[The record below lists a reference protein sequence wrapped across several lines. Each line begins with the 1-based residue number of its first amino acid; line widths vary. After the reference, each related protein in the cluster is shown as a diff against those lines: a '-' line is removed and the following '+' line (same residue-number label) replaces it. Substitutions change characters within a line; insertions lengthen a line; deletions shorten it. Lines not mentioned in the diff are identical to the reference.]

1 MIAKIISS
9 GKNWKIPKKQE
20 VRKMKG
26 LKKKMAA
33 LTAAALCLTSMPL
46 DGVQIVSAATS
57 VDSTVKL
64 KPTEVSI
71 FNDTNGDG
79 LGEFEGWGTSLCW
92 WANRIGYSDKL
103 TEKAAKLFFS
113 PEGLD
118 MNIGRY
124 NVGGGDDTG
133 ETTTETVPVNGKAKF
148 YDLTA
153 GTYSY
158 AGSSGK
164 AETYSKMADMTYSK
178 SDADF
183 GFTKGEKVGSF
194 TKLGWINKLSDT
206 AGSGDNLKY
215 QVNVDES
222 GAYTVK
228 VLMTLEGTNSR
239 DVALGV
245 TAGSTTAQSV
255 VQEEQPAAEVQNDE
269 DAQEADTQAAD
280 VEETADAEA
289 EVAEEAVESQEEI
302 TQVAVQAA
310 AEDEYVA
317 DAATVNNSLIA
328 EGTNNGSHCM
338 LFAVTFSNVKLQAG
352 ENTIRVAGKSD
363 WTLDFVKMAVVKAG
377 DEGVVPDT
385 DEFKHA
391 EHIVRSDAGVP
402 GYATDVTKIDTSKHD
417 LSWYTENFARAD
429 ESCGYAWNYDW
440 DADKNQM
447 NVLKAAA
454 KASGQD
460 FIAEAFS
467 NSPPYFMT
475 VSGCSSGNTD
485 SSKDNLRADSVNAFA
500 AYMAD
505 VIEHWDNEG
514 VINFQSVDP
523 MNEPYTNYWGANS
536 NKQEGCHFDQGESQ
550 SRILVALN
558 KELKNKGINMI
569 ISGTD
574 ETSIDTQISS
584 YNNLSDEAKN
594 VISRIDTHTYS
605 GSNREGLKETAQNA
619 GKNLWMSEVDGAYT
633 AGTNAGEMTA
643 ALGLA
648 QRMMTDVNGLESS
661 AWILWNAIDMHA
673 DSSEAGQA
681 WVNKGSNNDYLSM
694 DALESKWK
702 SKSSNGYW
710 GLAAADHDN
719 EEIALSMKYYA
730 YGQFS
735 RYIRPGY
742 TIIGTSKGTTLAAYD
757 PDENK
762 AVVVAM
768 NTSDADKT
776 WKFDLSGF
784 NTMGDK
790 VTAIRTSGSLDS
802 GEHWADVSSQDDIV
816 TDTENRNFTATLK
829 ANSITTYIIEG
840 VSGIKDATQ
849 EEVPEVEQ
857 VTVEKDQVS
866 SSTPWNNSTTNI
878 AANVVDGNYSTFFDG
893 VSNGY
898 VTLDLKEMTEIGA
911 IAYAPRSGY
920 AGRCVGAT
928 IYGSED
934 GENWTELYTIE
945 ETPSEGKDTIVYY
958 TDFNVNEAPTCRYIK
973 YAVGANGNCNLSE
986 LKVYRLLHTTTKNL
1000 TAHYDMSVADG
1011 KLTDV
1016 SGKGNDATLHDI
1028 TEASVATYGE
1038 ESVLQFNKDG
1048 YADIPAGLAGADGQ
1062 FTVQATFSTQTQAN
1076 HWLWCFGRTVASW
1089 PNVDHYV
1096 FVGVNS
1102 DQNNYKGNVL
1112 AAISSNGEV
1121 RMDAPA
1127 EKPGAGYTTVTI
1139 TSDGTKLSM
1148 YMDGVLVSEKTHG
1161 KDVTDAMPSEGELGY
1176 IGKSLYNG
1184 DPLLKANVSDIRI
1197 WNTALTADQVQ
1208 AETPDETEK
1217 TNMLLADIQTA
1228 MLNGNSSTDEVVT
1241 DLAFPTTMDGYD
1253 LTWNVPENDAIAQ
1266 NGKVTPPA
1274 EDVNVTITVS
1284 YGDGKSA
1291 EFAVKAPGENIGS
1304 TLQKA
1309 YDELDIPNKD
1319 DVRGN
1324 ITLPETTESGV
1335 TITWATDHPEIVDVA
1350 SHENEGYD
1358 PTPAGTVTRPQ
1369 EDTTVT
1375 MTATLSY
1382 KGETLTKEIVI
1393 QVKAK
1398 AAAIQDDDYTDYFF
1412 AYFAGEGYSDGEQI
1426 YFASSQDGLNW
1437 SDLND
1442 NNPILTSTM
1451 GEKGVRDPFII
1462 RSPEG
1467 DKFYLIATDLKIN
1480 GGNGWDAAQN
1490 SGSQSL
1496 MIWESTD
1503 LVNWSE
1509 QRMVEVSAKIEAGC
1523 TWAPEATYDPQTGE
1537 YVVYWASRTPNKD
1550 TKQRLYYAKT
1560 RDFYSFTEPQLWID
1574 YDQSSIDTT
1583 MIEENGTYYRFTKNE
1598 GGSTNSLGAKTKTIF
1613 LEKSNQVLG
1622 TYAQIASDSLND
1634 NQYVEG
1640 PTIFKLNSDDADTNT
1655 WCLLVDDFGGGGYYP
1670 LLTTDLESGVF
1681 TKPEAGTYKMPSRAR
1696 HGTPIRI
1703 TKAEYQAVMEA
1714 YGTPDKVDTYA
1725 IGGTPV
1731 LPETVTV
1738 GGAETAVT
1746 WNLDGVSFEGNPY
1759 SYVTVTGAT
1768 ANGKTATAEVQLLP
1782 KDLEYMVDCNNTGS
1796 STWEKVKAAVPGL
1809 KNADTADQAKT
1820 DDNTWGY
1827 TSVVGDSGDIKGF
1840 SQSSVSNPYTGGWWA
1855 RSNKNITYRF
1865 TLPAGEHTVMLGSTG
1880 WWNMNREMDVYYSVN
1895 GENEI
1900 KLCDFD
1906 AVKSAESYAQG
1917 TITLEKQAVVTITI
1931 KKAASDDPIVSWIS
1945 VSGQEVPEPEPVDKS
1960 ELQNL
1965 YDANSGKEQGN
1976 YTDESWKSFTTALEA
1991 AKAVLDNEDA
2001 TEEQVAAATTA
2012 LEEAVKGL
2020 TEKEP
2025 EPVDKSELQKLYDAN
2040 SGKEQGNYTDESWKV
2055 FETALESAKAVL
2067 DNEDATEEMVQ
2078 AAAEALKAA
2087 VDGLT
2092 EKAVDPEPTPTPS
2105 TPVDKTNLSKLYE
2118 QYKDMKQGNYTDAS
2132 YKAFTTALEAAKTV
2146 LEAEAPTQEE
2156 VSKAYSDLNDAV
2168 KGLVTKS
2175 TQTSGSSQGTTTKP
2189 GSSQN
2194 GTGTK
2199 TSNAAKTA
2207 DRTPIAATA
2216 GVMLAAML
2224 VAVLA
2229 WRKKGSLE
2237 K

>member
-1 MIAKIISS
+1 M
-9 GKNWKIPKKQE
+9 
-20 VRKMKG
+20 
-26 LKKKMAA
+26 
-33 LTAAALCLTSMPL
+33 
-46 DGVQIVSAATS
+46 
-57 VDSTVKL
+57 
-64 KPTEVSI
+64 
-71 FNDTNGDG
+71 
-79 LGEFEGWGTSLCW
+79 
-92 WANRIGYSDKL
+92 
-103 TEKAAKLFFS
+103 
-113 PEGLD
+113 
-118 MNIGRY
+118 
-124 NVGGGDDTG
+124 
-133 ETTTETVPVNGKAKF
+133 
-148 YDLTA
+148 
-153 GTYSY
+153 
-158 AGSSGK
+158 
-164 AETYSKMADMTYSK
+164 
-178 SDADF
+178 
-183 GFTKGEKVGSF
+183 
-194 TKLGWINKLSDT
+194 
-206 AGSGDNLKY
+206 
-215 QVNVDES
+215 
-222 GAYTVK
+222 
-228 VLMTLEGTNSR
+228 
-239 DVALGV
+239 
-245 TAGSTTAQSV
+245 
-255 VQEEQPAAEVQNDE
+255 
-269 DAQEADTQAAD
+269 
-280 VEETADAEA
+280 
-289 EVAEEAVESQEEI
+289 
-302 TQVAVQAA
+302 
-310 AEDEYVA
+310 
-317 DAATVNNSLIA
+317 
-328 EGTNNGSHCM
+328 
-338 LFAVTFSNVKLQAG
+338 
-352 ENTIRVAGKSD
+352 
-363 WTLDFVKMAVVKAG
+363 
-377 DEGVVPDT
+377 
-385 DEFKHA
+385 
-391 EHIVRSDAGVP
+391 
-402 GYATDVTKIDTSKHD
+402 
-417 LSWYTENFARAD
+417 
-429 ESCGYAWNYDW
+429 
-440 DADKNQM
+440 
-447 NVLKAAA
+447 
-454 KASGQD
+454 
-460 FIAEAFS
+460 
-467 NSPPYFMT
+467 
-475 VSGCSSGNTD
+475 
-485 SSKDNLRADSVNAFA
+485 
-500 AYMAD
+500 
-505 VIEHWDNEG
+505 
-514 VINFQSVDP
+514 
-523 MNEPYTNYWGANS
+523 
-536 NKQEGCHFDQGESQ
+536 
-550 SRILVALN
+550 
-558 KELKNKGINMI
+558 
-569 ISGTD
+569 
-574 ETSIDTQISS
+574 
-584 YNNLSDEAKN
+584 
-594 VISRIDTHTYS
+594 
-605 GSNREGLKETAQNA
+605 
-619 GKNLWMSEVDGAYT
+619 
-633 AGTNAGEMTA
+633 
-643 ALGLA
+643 
-648 QRMMTDVNGLESS
+648 
-661 AWILWNAIDMHA
+661 
-673 DSSEAGQA
+673 
-681 WVNKGSNNDYLSM
+681 
-694 DALESKWK
+694 
-702 SKSSNGYW
+702 
-710 GLAAADHDN
+710 
-719 EEIALSMKYYA
+719 
-730 YGQFS
+730 
-735 RYIRPGY
+735 
-742 TIIGTSKGTTLAAYD
+742 
-757 PDENK
+757 
-762 AVVVAM
+762 
-768 NTSDADKT
+768 
-776 WKFDLSGF
+776 
-784 NTMGDK
+784 
-790 VTAIRTSGSLDS
+790 
-802 GEHWADVSSQDDIV
+802 
-816 TDTENRNFTATLK
+816 
-829 ANSITTYIIEG
+829 
-840 VSGIKDATQ
+840 
-849 EEVPEVEQ
+849 
-857 VTVEKDQVS
+857 
-866 SSTPWNNSTTNI
+866 
-878 AANVVDGNYSTFFDG
+878 
-893 VSNGY
+893 
-898 VTLDLKEMTEIGA
+898 
-911 IAYAPRSGY
+911 
-920 AGRCVGAT
+920 
-928 IYGSED
+928 
-934 GENWTELYTIE
+934 
-945 ETPSEGKDTIVYY
+945 
-958 TDFNVNEAPTCRYIK
+958 
-973 YAVGANGNCNLSE
+973 
-986 LKVYRLLHTTTKNL
+986 
-1000 TAHYDMSVADG
+1000 
-1011 KLTDV
+1011 
-1016 SGKGNDATLHDI
+1016 
-1028 TEASVATYGE
+1028 
-1038 ESVLQFNKDG
+1038 
-1048 YADIPAGLAGADGQ
+1048 
-1062 FTVQATFSTQTQAN
+1062 
-1076 HWLWCFGRTVASW
+1076 
-1089 PNVDHYV
+1089 
-1096 FVGVNS
+1096 
-1102 DQNNYKGNVL
+1102 
-1112 AAISSNGEV
+1112 
-1121 RMDAPA
+1121 
-1127 EKPGAGYTTVTI
+1127 
-1139 TSDGTKLSM
+1139 
-1148 YMDGVLVSEKTHG
+1148 
-1161 KDVTDAMPSEGELGY
+1161 
-1176 IGKSLYNG
+1176 
-1184 DPLLKANVSDIRI
+1184 
-1197 WNTALTADQVQ
+1197 
-1208 AETPDETEK
+1208 
-1217 TNMLLADIQTA
+1217 
-1228 MLNGNSSTDEVVT
+1228 
-1241 DLAFPTTMDGYD
+1241 
-1253 LTWNVPENDAIAQ
+1253 
-1266 NGKVTPPA
+1266 
-1274 EDVNVTITVS
+1274 TITVS
-1284 YGDGKSA
+1284 YGDGKST

-1335 TITWATDHPEIVDVA
+1335 TIIWATDHPEIVDVA

-1462 RSPEG
+1462 RSPEE

-1622 TYAQIASDSLND
+1622 TYAQIASESLNG

-1703 TKAEYQAVMEA
+1703 TKAEYQAVMAA

-1725 IGGTPV
+1725 IDGTPV

-1746 WNLDGVSFEGNPY
+1746 WNLDGVRFEGNPY
-1759 SYVTVTGAT
+1759 SYVTVTGTT

-1809 KNADTADQAKT
+1809 KNADAADQAKT

-1865 TLPAGEHTVMLGSTG
+1865 TLPAGEHTVMLGNTG

-1945 VSGQEVPEPEPVDKS
+1945 VSGQEAPEPEPVDKS

-1976 YTDESWKSFTTALEA
+1976 YTDESWKSFTAALEA

-2012 LEEAVKGL
+2012 LEKAVKGL

-2025 EPVDKSELQKLYDAN
+2025 EPVPVDKSELQKLYDAN

-2067 DNEDATEEMVQ
+2067 DNANATEKMVQ

-2087 VDGLT
+2087 VAGLT
-2092 EKAVDPEPTPTPS
+2092 EKAVDPEPTPTPTPS

-2132 YKAFTTALEAAKTV
+2132 YKAFTTALEATKNV

-2156 VSKAYSDLNDAV
+2156 VSKAYSNLNDAV

-2175 TQTSGSSQGTTTKP
+2175 TQTSGNSQGTTTKP